1 MNQSGIIIP
10 FVIIFIYAITLPLEQ
25 YMSIGENSNNYILE
39 RIYLANT
46 NTIQTTAVQDNGELE
61 ENEPITDLPV
71 IDSPCKSNCPPT
83 FELCIYM
90 CI

>member
-1 MNQSGIIIP
+1 MDQSAIIIP
-10 FVIIFIYAITLPLEQ
+10 FLITFIYAITLPLEQ
-25 YMSIGENSNNYILE
+25 YMNIGENSNNYIAE

-46 NTIQTTAVQDNGELE
+46 IQTTSVQQDRETD

-83 FELCIYM
+83 FELCIYL
-90 CI
+90 CL

>member
-1 MNQSGIIIP
+1 MNQSAIIIP

-25 YMSIGENSNNYILE
+25 YMSIGENSKNYTLE

-46 NTIQTTAVQDNGELE
+46 NTIQTTSVQDNGELE

-71 IDSPCKSNCPPT
+71 IDSPCKSNCSPT

>member
-1 MNQSGIIIP
+1 MNQSAIIIH

-46 NTIQTTAVQDNGELE
+46 NTIHTTAVQDNGELE

>member
-1 MNQSGIIIP
+1 MDQSAIIIP
-10 FVIIFIYAITLPLEQ
+10 FLITFIYAITLPLQQ
-25 YMSIGENSNNYILE
+25 YMNIEENSNNYIAE

-46 NTIQTTAVQDNGELE
+46 IQTTSVQQDRETD

-90 CI
+90 CL

>member
-1 MNQSGIIIP
+1 MNQSAIIIP

-39 RIYLANT
+39 RNYLANT

>member
-1 MNQSGIIIP
+1 MNQAAIIIP
-10 FVIIFIYAITLPLEQ
+10 FVITFMYIITLPLEQ
-25 YMSIGENSNNYILE
+25 DISTLEHNTNYISD

-46 NTIQTTAVQDNGELE
+46 ILVQQDGELD

-83 FELCIYM
+83 FKLCIYM
-90 CI
+90 CL